1 MELKLDEKEIM
12 IILDSLIENMA
23 FNNNVDDIKHF
34 YNKIVKQANLDKYE
48 MLG

>member
-23 FNNNVDDIKHF
+23 FNNNVDDIKYV